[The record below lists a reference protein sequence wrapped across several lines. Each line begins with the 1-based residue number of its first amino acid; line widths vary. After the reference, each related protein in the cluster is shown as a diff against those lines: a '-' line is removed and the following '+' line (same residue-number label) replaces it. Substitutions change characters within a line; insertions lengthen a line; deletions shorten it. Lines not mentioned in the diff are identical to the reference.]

1 MTYRLS
7 PGSHVS
13 LAALVVTGAMLANQ
27 PAAADEAEHEHV
39 LGERLGTVEFAVACA
54 EPVQEDFNRAMAL
67 YHSFAW
73 SHAGE
78 AFEAIAEED
87 PRAAWPIGGAPWSCS
102 TTLSFGPAA

>member
-1 MTYRLS
+1 MTFRLS

-78 AFEAIAEED
+78 AFEAIAEAD
-87 PRAAWPIGGAPWSCS
+87 PACGQGSES
-102 TTLSFGPAA
+102 KFGRGMRRGVG